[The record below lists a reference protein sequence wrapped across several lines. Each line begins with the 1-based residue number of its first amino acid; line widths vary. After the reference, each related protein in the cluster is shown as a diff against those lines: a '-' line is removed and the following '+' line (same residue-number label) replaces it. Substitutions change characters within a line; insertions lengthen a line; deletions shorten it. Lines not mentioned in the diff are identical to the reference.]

1 MITLSS
7 VSWRE
12 TCALPSS
19 RIGLRGT
26 RVGKILHVS
35 GGYPDTVTDKVLAW
49 DTVAETWVLAR
60 KMAAVRGYHGVTELD
75 MAVVAQYCSV

>member
-1 MITLSS
+1 MIILSS

-12 TCALPSS
+12 TSPLPSS
-19 RIGLRGT
+19 RTGLRGT

-35 GGYPDTVTDKVLAW
+35 GEYPDTVTAEVLAW
-49 DTVAETWVLAR
+49 DPVAETWGLVG
-60 KMAAVRGYHGVTELD
+60 KMAAARGYHGATELD